1 MRLNELLESLKE
13 EVNNFCS
20 TINEATGAD
29 VAIHVITPDEQE
41 EDRLDLEEII
51 LDTEVKVNKRE
62 RNLVDAIN
70 KAIEGKATLD
80 DIVKASMSVKKDID
94 KYEREQFNND

>member
-1 MRLNELLESLKE
+1 MRLEELLESLKE
-13 EVNNFCS
+13 EVNNFC
-20 TINEATGAD
+20 TVLNEANDAD
-29 VAIHVITPDEQE
+29 VAIHVITADEQE

-62 RNLVDAIN
+62 RNLVDVIN

-80 DIVKASMSVKKDID
+80 DIVKASMPVKKDID
-94 KYEREQFNND
+94 KHEREQFDND

>member
-29 VAIHVITPDEQE
+29 VAIRVITPDEQE

-80 DIVKASMSVKKDID
+80 DIVKASMPVKKDID
-94 KYEREQFNND
+94 KYERDQING

>member
-1 MRLNELLESLKE
+1 MRLEELLESLKE

-20 TINEATGAD
+20 AINEATDAD
-29 VAIHVITPDEQE
+29 VAIRVITPDEQE

-62 RNLVDAIN
+62 RNLVDVIN

-80 DIVKASMSVKKDID
+80 DIVKASMPVKKDID
-94 KYEREQFNND
+94 KHEREQFGND

>member
-1 MRLNELLESLKE
+1 MKLKELLESLKDE
-13 EVNNFCS
+13 LNKFC
-20 TINEATGAD
+20 TIISEANVTD

-51 LDTEVKVNKRE
+51 LDTEVKVNKQE
-62 RNLVDAIN
+62 RKLVDMIN

-80 DIVKASMSVKKDID
+80 DIVKASMPVKKDID
-94 KYEREQFNND
+94 KHEKEQFDND